1 MRLHPDDSQKTSD
14 LAKPKPEHKKR
25 FLIVKLEERIAP
37 TCHTNPH
44 GKQVGCGGGGHHSYY
59 CFCSC
64 Y

>member
-1 MRLHPDDSQKTSD
+1 MKLNKAGSPEMDEPRKE
-14 LAKPKPEHKKR
+14 KPEKKKR

-44 GKQVGCGGGGHHSYY
+44 GKQVGCGGGGHHSCY
-59 CFCSC
+59 C

>member
-1 MRLHPDDSQKTSD
+1 MKLNKAGSPEMDEPRKG
-14 LAKPKPEHKKR
+14 KPEKKKR

-44 GKQVGCGGGGHHSYY
+44 GKQVGCGGGGHHSCY
-59 CFCSC
+59 C